1 MSKFQD
7 MLKDRMFV
15 RYGAF
20 ILFTATLL
28 YIIYLI
34 LTNISSIA
42 SAAVAALA
50 SLSAALAP
58 LIIGLIIAYI
68 INPLVTLAENKVG
81 RRLVRIS
88 EDPDKAAKTHK
99 RVRVVSVLLTYLFIV
114 VVIVLLLY
122 GLAALLMGRLMFDLN
137 IPDLYDKVLASI
149 LAYQETINNWVAN
162 LPSGM
167 FSAQLDGV
175 VQNVIQ
181 WITDNV
187 SAQSAMNIISGI
199 GVSIFNFIIG
209 VMVSIYLSIDKD
221 FFIRLWG
228 RTMSLL
234 LPEKG
239 SLALERTLIEIN
251 GVTSRFLR
259 GVLLDAFIVGILSS
273 IGLMV
278 SGLEFAVF
286 VGIFAG
292 ICNIIP
298 YFGPIIGMIPA
309 FIIGFLTDGLWQGLL
324 AILIL
329 FIIQQID
336 GSLIYPRVVGSS
348 TGLHPLFVLLAVSV
362 GGFYFGLVGMILAV
376 PIAGILQIFIRRWA
390 AAKETAKCRAN
401 PDSCPTPEEQAPP
414 LEPPVR

>member
-15 RYGAF
+15 RYGVF

-28 YIIYLI
+28 YIIYLV
-34 LTNISSIA
+34 LTNITYLA
-42 SAAVAALA
+42 GVVVAALA

-68 INPLVTLAENKVG
+68 INPLVHFVEIKVG
-81 RRLVRIS
+81 RRMVRI
-88 EDPDKAAKTHK
+88 PDHPEKASKMK
-99 RVRVVSVLLTYLFIV
+99 RRIRVVSVLMTYLLIV
-114 VVIVLLLY
+114 VVLVLLLY
-122 GLAALLMGRLMFDLN
+122 GLAALLLGKLMFN
-137 IPDLYDKVLASI
+137 ISIPDLYDQIVASVLT
-149 LAYQETINNWVAN
+149 YQETINNWVAN

-167 FSAQLDGV
+167 FSDQLDGV
-175 VQNVIQ
+175 VQNVIK
-181 WITDNV
+181 WITDNF
-187 SAQSAMNIISGI
+187 SAESAMGIISGV
-199 GVSIFNFIIG
+199 GVSVFNFIIG

-228 RTMSLL
+228 KAMALL

-239 SLALERTLIEIN
+239 SFALERTLKEIN
-251 GVTSRFLR
+251 GVTSKFMR
-259 GVLLDAFIVGILSS
+259 GVLLDAFIVAMLSS
-273 IGLMV
+273 VALMI
-278 SGLEFAVF
+278 SGLQFAVF

-298 YFGPIIGMIPA
+298 YFGPIIGMVPA
-309 FIIGFLTDGLWQGLL
+309 FIIGFVTDGVWQGLL
-324 AILIL
+324 AILVL

-348 TGLHPLFVLLAVSV
+348 TGLHPLFVLLAVSI

-376 PIAGILQIFIRRWA
+376 PIAGIIQIFIRRWA
-390 AAKETAKCRAN
+390 ENKEEKQRLAKLA
-401 PDSCPTPEEQAPP
+401 SMPTTGQV
-414 LEPPVR
+414 EPPSN